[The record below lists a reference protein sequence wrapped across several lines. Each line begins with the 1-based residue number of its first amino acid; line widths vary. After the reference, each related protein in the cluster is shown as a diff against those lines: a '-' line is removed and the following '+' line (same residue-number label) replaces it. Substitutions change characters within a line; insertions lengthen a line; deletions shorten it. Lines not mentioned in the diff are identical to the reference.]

1 MFSKTRT
8 NQSMKSCLHKQRDG
22 YRESIQKGAARPV
35 DERLA
40 RTGTEVET

>member
-1 MFSKTRT
+1 MFLKTKT
-8 NQSMKSCLHKQRDG
+8 NSITKDYFLKKSDG
-22 YRESIQKGAARPV
+22 YRETIERGAARPV